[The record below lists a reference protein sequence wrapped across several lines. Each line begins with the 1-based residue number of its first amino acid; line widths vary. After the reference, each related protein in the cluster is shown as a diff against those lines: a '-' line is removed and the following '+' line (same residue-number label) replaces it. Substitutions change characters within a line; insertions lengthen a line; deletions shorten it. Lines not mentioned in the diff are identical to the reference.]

1 MHERSHA
8 QETNN
13 MRAVFIAFVYLTQRL
28 VERNAIVPP
37 SSGRHCLEQRGLH
50 GSEGII
56 GHASILRTPQITEGR
71 LPGIDSCL
79 GERQQPFCLHGE
91 IAPEFTNRL
100 DGVAVGGRLGA
111 NSPRLKCLIVD
122 RLIRSRGG
130 IHLQQLVSG

>member
-50 GSEGII
+50 GGKGVIS
-56 GHASILRTPQITEGR
+56 HASILRAPKIAECRFPRFDPRIGKW
-71 LPGIDSCL
+71 
-79 GERQQPFCLHGE
+79 QQPFRLHGE

-100 DGVAVGGRLGA
+100 DGVAVGGAPGREF
-111 NSPRLKCLIVD
+111 PTT
-122 RLIRSRGG
+122 
-130 IHLQQLVSG
+130 